1 MKNLWEKEELE
12 NIEAEKFIE
21 ASRIE
26 EEQFQFPSGVLV
38 IKNIRVE
45 NETLILEGDNGIK
58 NN

>member
-12 NIEAEKFIE
+12 NIEAQKFIE

-26 EEQFQFPSGVLV
+26 EKQVQFPSGILV

-45 NETLILEGDNGIK
+45 NETLILEGDNGTK
-58 NN
+58 DN